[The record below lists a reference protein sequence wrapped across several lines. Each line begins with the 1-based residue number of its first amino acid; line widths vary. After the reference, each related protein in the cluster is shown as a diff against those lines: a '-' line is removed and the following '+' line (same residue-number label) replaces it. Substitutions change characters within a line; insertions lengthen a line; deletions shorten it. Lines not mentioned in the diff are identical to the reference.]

1 MQPEIHI
8 FPNNQAVARAFAEWL
23 YQWLDGRQQ
32 VHIAL
37 SGGSTPQLLFSL
49 LAEEYADKIR
59 WDQVYLYWGDERC
72 VPPTH
77 EDSNYGVT
85 QDLLLRHIDIPI
97 SNVHRIRGE
106 ENPEAEAEHYGEVI
120 RSSLKLSEAGIP
132 IFDLIILGMGT
143 DGHTASIFPH
153 QMELLHADKVC
164 AVATHPD
171 TGQKRITLTGP
182 VINQAKRIAFLV
194 TGKSK
199 TDKVRQVIRQE
210 DEWQAYPVA
219 HIKPVNGK
227 TEWFLDQ
234 DAADEL

>member
-132 IFDLIILGMGT
+132 IFDLIILGMGA